1 MLNIKQLEKLEN
13 DYLDLQIKEINEKEK
28 REKEIIETYYKNKV
42 FIFENLENKKINFD
56 FEIIENEEYNFFNC
70 CSIYVKF
77 NNDFLFINN
86 IYIFED
92 YNYINILTLEEINK
106 IKEYKRQKDKEKQKD
121 EYLEFEI

>member
-106 IKEYKRQKDKEKQKD
+106 IKEYKRQKDKENQK
-121 EYLEFEI
+121 EEFLEFEI